1 MNGDRFTV
9 LGVRIDDL
17 DDAALDKKIEG
28 MLSSTVPQLV
38 VTPNPE
44 FVLQAQEDPAFL
56 RLLEVSHLSLPD
68 GVGLRYGVSALTG
81 QRLMHRH
88 AGVDVLVRL
97 AALCQKRGDR
107 LALVGGLA
115 GSAIKTA
122 DRLRQQ
128 FPGLEVLGINPGEV
142 VGDSE
147 RVLVPIDLTSLL
159 NTFAPTVLAVGLG
172 QGKQERTILTLFKQV
187 PSVRIGIGVGGS
199 FDTLS
204 GRFARAPLF
213 FRASGLEWVWRLC
226 LQPSR
231 WKRMFRA
238 TVVFPL
244 RVAKTAYNQGRFFS
258 ACLDVFP
265 EIIHQ
270 LSRK

>member
-17 DDAALDKKIEG
+17 DDATLDAKIEE
-28 MLSSTVPQLV
+28 MLRSPVPQLV

-68 GVGLRYGVSALTG
+68 GVGLRYGVRALSG
-81 QRLMHRH
+81 RRLMYRH

-97 AALCQKRGDR
+97 AALCQTRGER
-107 LALVGGLA
+107 LALVGGLSGTA
-115 GSAIKTA
+115 VKTA

-128 FPGLEVLGINPGEV
+128 FPGLEVLGINPGEM

-159 NTFAPTVLAVGLG
+159 NTFAPAVLAVGLG

-213 FRASGLEWVWRLC
+213 FRTSGLEWVWRLC

-231 WKRMFRA
+231 WKRIYRA
-238 TVVFPL
+238 TIVFPL
-244 RVAKTAYNQGRFFS
+244 RVARTAIKQGRFLA
-258 ACLDVFP
+258 ACRDVLP
-265 EIIHQ
+265 EVLHQ
-270 LSRK
+270 LSGK